1 MEKII
6 ISKRHLDCVRKQR
19 ENNQLSSCFPNDFD
33 ARLKRSIELREE
45 FSDIIPFSC
54 NDKKNCEDYLD
65 ALEKENYE
73 ICDRFFI
80 EY

>member
-19 ENNQLSSCFPNDFD
+19 ENNQLSSCFLNDFD

-45 FSDIIPFSC
+45 FSDIIPFSSD
-54 NDKKNCEDYLD
+54 DKKNCEDYLD
-65 ALEKENYE
+65 ALEICKIKTYE
-73 ICDRFFI
+73 KTNF
-80 EY
+80 

>member
-1 MEKII
+1 MKKII

-19 ENNQLSSCFPNDFD
+19 ENNQLSSCFLNDFD

-45 FSDIIPFSC
+45 FSDIIPFSSD
-54 NDKKNCEDYLD
+54 DKKNCEDYLD